1 MECGD
6 PARTEPLLKARTC
19 PVFKDRVGFARP
31 SVFDTVTGTMKQHL
45 LLVGVF
51 LTIVFAMFAQ
61 DRSPSPSPADF
72 DVIIKGGTVYDGTG
86 AEPRQVDV
94 AIRGDRIAGVGD
106 FKSARAKNVIDA
118 KGLAVAPGFIN
129 MLSWSTQ
136 SLIQD
141 GRSQSEIREGV
152 TTEIMGEGE
161 SMGPVNDRVR
171 QHMLQTQADIK
182 YDIKWNTLAEYLQYL
197 EKRGVSCNVASFL
210 GATTVREYVIGFQN
224 KDPTPKQLDQMR
236 ELVRQEMEAGAL
248 GIGTSLIYPP
258 AFYAKTEE
266 LIELCKVAAKYQG
279 KYISHMRSEGNRLLD
294 AVDELIRI
302 SREAGLPA
310 EVYHIKAAGKQN
322 WGTLDDLLSRIE
334 AAQKEGLKITADM
347 YTYTAAGTGLDACL
361 PPWTEDGGYPA
372 LFKRLRDPATREKI
386 AAEVSKDS
394 DEWEN
399 LYIGAGSPEKIL
411 LFGFKSDKL
420 KPLTGKSLT
429 EVAKM
434 RGKDPITTIMDLTA
448 EDESRIDTIYFLMSE
463 ENVKKELAKPWISFG
478 SDEAS
483 QAPEGVFLK
492 SNPHPRAYGNFARV
506 LGKYVRDER
515 IIPMKEAIRRLS
527 GLPATNLG
535 LDHRGFLKEGM
546 FADVVVFDPATISDR
561 ATFEKPHQYAVG
573 MKHVFVNGVQVIKDG
588 DHTGAKP
595 GRALWGPGKTK

>member
-1 MECGD
+1 M
-6 PARTEPLLKARTC
+6 RTWVCSLFFTVIIGGGQIASADAP
-19 PVFKDRVGFARP
+19 
-31 SVFDTVTGTMKQHL
+31 FD
-45 LLVGVF
+45 
-51 LTIVFAMFAQ
+51 IV
-61 DRSPSPSPADF
+61 
-72 DVIIKGGTVYDGTG
+72 IKGGTVYDGTG
-86 AEPRQVDV
+86 GEGHITDV

-106 FKSARAKNVIDA
+106 FAKASAKKTIDA
-118 KGLAVAPGFIN
+118 RGLAVAPGFIN
-129 MLSWSTQ
+129 MLSWSNE

-141 GRSQSEIREGV
+141 GRSQSEIRQGV

-161 SMGPVNDRVR
+161 SMGPLNDRMKARIVR
-171 QHMLQTQADIK
+171 EQTDIK
-182 YDIKWNTLAEYLQYL
+182 FEIKWNALAEYLRYL
-197 EKRGVSCNVASFL
+197 EKRGISCNVASFL
-210 GATTVREYVIGFQN
+210 GATTVREYVIGLEDKQ
-224 KDPTPKQLDQMR
+224 PTPEQLDQMR
-236 ELVRQEMEAGAL
+236 ELVRKEMEAGAL

-266 LIELCKVAAKYQG
+266 LIELCKVAVKYQG
-279 KYISHMRSEGNRLLD
+279 KYISHMRSEGNRLLE

-302 SREAGLPA
+302 SREAGIPA
-310 EVYHIKAAGKQN
+310 EVYHIKAAGQPN
-322 WGTLDDLLSRIE
+322 WGKIDNLLSRIE

-347 YTYTAAGTGLDACL
+347 YTYTAGGTGLDACL

-386 AAEVSKDS
+386 KTQVQTPS

-399 LYIGAGSPEKIL
+399 MYLAAGGPEHIL
-411 LFGFKSDKL
+411 LSQFKSETL
-420 KPLTGKSLT
+420 KPLTGKTLA

-434 RGKDPITTIMDLTA
+434 RGKDPIDTAMDLIA
-448 EDESRIDTIYFLMSE
+448 EDGSRIGTIYFMISE
-463 ENVKKELAKPWISFG
+463 ANIKKELAKPWISFG

-506 LGKYVRDER
+506 LGKYVRDEKVL
-515 IIPMKEAIRRLS
+515 PMSYAIHRLS

-546 FADVVVFDPATISDR
+546 FADVVVFDRAKIADR

-573 MKHVFVNGVQVIKDG
+573 VRRVFVNGVQVLKDG
-588 DHTGAKP
+588 EHTGAKP